1 MDLIRTEITWT
12 EVKCIQQQELECGPR
27 TLLHI
32 TAIIQKLKNST
43 NIDEIMDS
51 LNLHSTYS
59 TTQQLPEFSR
69 YICATI
75 ALNDNTFP
83 DIQSINLPRQ
93 NNNTNTTIKTIKI
106 NTKTKTNKKNKYLK
120 QK

>member
-12 EVKCIQQQELECGPR
+12 EVKCIQQKELECGPR

-59 TTQQLPEFSR
+59 TTQHLPEFSR
-69 YICATI
+69 YICTTI

-93 NNNTNTTIKTIKI
+93 KNNTNTTIKQKKSTQKQKQTIK
-106 NTKTKTNKKNKYLK
+106 NKSSK